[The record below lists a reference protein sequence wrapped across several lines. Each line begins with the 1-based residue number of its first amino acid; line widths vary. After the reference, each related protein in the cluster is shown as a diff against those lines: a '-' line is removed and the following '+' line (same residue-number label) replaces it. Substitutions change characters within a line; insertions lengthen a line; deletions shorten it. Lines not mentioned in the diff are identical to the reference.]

1 MKSCTCACPIA
12 DLGECADIDFEDWV
26 GVAEAFTDGQVQLF
40 PNPANS
46 VVELVIDRPGAH
58 DVRVL
63 DVEGR
68 QHMAWTTT
76 DLVERVDVRGL
87 TSGMYFVE
95 LTQGNATACDA
106 SCGAVIC
113 QDPKT

>member
-1 MKSCTCACPIA
+1 MG
-12 DLGECADIDFEDWV
+12 L
-26 GVAEAFTDGQVQLF
+26 AEAFQPGQVQVF

-46 VVELVIDRPGAH
+46 VVELIIDRPGAH

-76 DLVERVDVRGL
+76 GLVERMDVRGL
-87 TSGMYFVE
+87 TPGMYFVE
-95 LTQGNATACDA
+95 LTQGTQRTVVRL
-106 SCGAVIC
+106 AV
-113 QDPKT
+113 Q